1 MALGA
6 GSKKKFRGRVRSII
20 WKDKPKFTQKR
31 KNNIVN
37 KPSRSML
44 PLRKKKTQN
53 KFLLLSSW
61 LILFVGRYDVVL
73 TKSDS
78 LLSLHDAQ
86 TLAWLN
92 KHTGLNTKEVKMSYN
107 MILIAIFVRF
117 SSRVFARD
125 EWRIYS
131 LLPRDIANEHPVT
144 VLVFIR
150 WDAVRAIQ
158 KIHQLALIHEF
169 LHSLGS
175 TITFS
180 KENMSINGALW

>member
-37 KPSRSML
+37 KPSRNML

-86 TLAWLN
+86 TLA
-92 KHTGLNTKEVKMSYN
+92 
-107 MILIAIFVRF
+107 
-117 SSRVFARD
+117 
-125 EWRIYS
+125 
-131 LLPRDIANEHPVT
+131 
-144 VLVFIR
+144 
-150 WDAVRAIQ
+150 
-158 KIHQLALIHEF
+158 
-169 LHSLGS
+169 
-175 TITFS
+175 
-180 KENMSINGALW
+180 